1 MYIERFI
8 AHQTPAKARV
18 FALTNDGDH
27 GLRAVTTLS
36 GDHMRLTTELVDALN
51 IRLFESQAENLK
63 SVLVSLPEPVQT
75 AVRRFLHDAGD
86 PDPCG
91 YTELG
96 PIDVVREFYFSDG
109 SREIAEFLDAALMIG
124 MGVRVSNEVDSDGVI
139 DWRFELR
146 SEEVFVPASAEPRS
160 WLLPEGL
167 RPISTWTS
175 RESTGG
181 DPVRAAFRIAQE
193 AARQGRYVRIHTF
206 ACGASDD
213 LDDTLT
219 SEIAVDV
226 LDAPT
231 PLAQD

>member
-1 MYIERFI
+1 ML
-8 AHQTPAKARV
+8 TPWSDSSD
-18 FALTNDGDH
+18 TNVCRNS
-27 GLRAVTTLS
+27 RAVHALSLSPAFMMILLRSRRTLWGSS
-36 GDHMRLTTELVDALN
+36 GVPL
-51 IRLFESQAENLK
+51 
-63 SVLVSLPEPVQT
+63 PVQT
-75 AVRRFLHDAGD
+75 EVRRFLHDADD

-146 SEEVFVPASAEPRS
+146 SEEAFVPASAEPRS

-167 RPISTWTS
+167 RSISTWTS

-181 DPVRAAFRIAQE
+181 DPVRAALRIAQE

-226 LDAPT
+226 LDAPA